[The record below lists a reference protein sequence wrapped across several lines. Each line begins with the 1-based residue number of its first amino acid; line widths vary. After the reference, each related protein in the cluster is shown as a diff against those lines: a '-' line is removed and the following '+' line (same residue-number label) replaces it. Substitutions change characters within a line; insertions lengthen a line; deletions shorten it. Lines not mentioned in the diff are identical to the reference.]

1 MQKVKLNLIPQ
12 GVPPVVY
19 ASLYDVHR
27 EFNFEIFDGI
37 TDYVIPKNAI
47 VTIFGTKPDNKSFAY
62 NSKDQ
67 SNVISFSDSI
77 VTVNSTQ
84 QMTAIPGVT
93 NCEIRIAQDANVLG
107 TLNFRLYVEKSTFP
121 TDPWES
127 HSDLQAYQ
135 TAINATEHYATA
147 AYNSAQDAASSAS
160 EADKAY
166 QKTVS
171 AYNDTVEEHNNAVK
185 EITQLTSDSKTALN
199 KIVSDG
205 KTDIQTLINNFN
217 SGNYYTEDITINS
230 RDWSG
235 TKPPYSYTIPNVSN
249 DMAVFLDI
257 AEPGTTEDQM
267 EAINAAGIYGSKGNV
282 IYATGDKPDI
292 AIPLRLIYL
301 KGGN

>member
-19 ASLYDVHR
+19 ASLYDANR
-27 EFNFEIFDGI
+27 EFQFEIFGGI

-147 AYNSAQDAASSAS
+147 AYNSAQDAANSAS

-205 KTDIQTLINNFN
+205 KTDIQTLIDNFN
-217 SGNYYTEDITINS
+217 QGTAYTESVTLSASSWGGDS
-230 RDWSG
+230 A
-235 TKPPYSYTIPNVSN
+235 PYTYALGDYAEKVA
-249 DMAVFLDI
+249 DVMLD
-257 AEPGTTEDQM
+257 TSKLTEDQY
-267 EAINAAGIYGSKGNV
+267 EAAASAKIQGSNESALYAYGV
-282 IYATGDKPDI
+282 KPDI
-292 AIPLRLIYL
+292 DIPVLVVYR
-301 KGGN
+301 KGGE